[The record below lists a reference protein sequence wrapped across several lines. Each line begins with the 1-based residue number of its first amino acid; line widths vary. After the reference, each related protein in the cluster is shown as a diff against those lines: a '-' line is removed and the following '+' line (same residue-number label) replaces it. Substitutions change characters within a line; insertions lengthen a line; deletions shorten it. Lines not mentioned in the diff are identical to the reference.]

1 MIDLILEQERCRRDP
16 HFFIFD
22 SGYLKTK
29 DEHDSD
35 DPIKGVPDFLYLRVL
50 IDCLTIASK
59 LKKPEDAVY
68 AKEIE
73 IDPKFLDYLYRSGVL
88 FIEKSRDLFVTNI
101 VCCYLHW
108 LAKYVPYRLV
118 LIQSKNED
126 DAANLVFDKDPD
138 AARISFQENCLP
150 KHLRSTDLGKA
161 SFARLHFDSGSRI
174 RGIAQGARIIRSE
187 HPSVVF
193 SDEGGFQDEFDS
205 SFTASLPAVQGGGLF
220 LAVSSA
226 EPGSFQTI
234 VCPDEVTK
242 DTRLGGFGYRLADE
256 TIPVLRIH
264 YSCHP
269 ERKPGTKE
277 GEEWKADAAM
287 RYPGGAASPR
297 WKKEQ
302 EIDYGA
308 MSGTKL
314 FPEWEHWKT
323 SKGIVIPPFD
333 PKGYR
338 IYGSYDHGWRNP
350 ASYLVHGVSP
360 DGEIVTLW
368 EFYANYVPVHQ
379 ISEIIKGNRIVTEDG
394 RCFYGN
400 PFAHREI
407 FKVADPSIWAE
418 DLAQSD
424 KTNKS
429 TAWIFERCGVFFE
442 KGENGGDTTVAEWL
456 MGYFWRD
463 PNRPLYRICGNCDK
477 LIWELGQQRFKQFS
491 EKVALNRDQPEEL
504 VDKDNHAWDGL
515 KMFLKRFPPPQAK
528 APPSVQANTLE
539 WWKRQQR
546 RQDLGLP
553 MSTYRM
559 PVNG

>member
-1 MIDLILEQERCRRDP
+1 MIESIIELERCRRDP
-16 HFFIFD
+16 HFFIFE
-22 SGYLKTK
+22 SKFLKTK
-29 DEHDSD
+29 DEHDFD
-35 DPIKGVPDFLYLRVL
+35 NPIKAVPDYPYLRVL
-50 IDCLTIASK
+50 VDCFLVASK
-59 LKKPEDAVY
+59 LRKPKEAEY
-68 AKEIE
+68 ALAIG
-73 IDPKFLDYLYRSGVL
+73 IGMGFLDYLYRSGVL
-88 FIEKSRDLFVTNI
+88 FVEKSRDLFVTNI

-108 LAKYVPYRLV
+108 LAKYVPYRLI

-150 KHLRSTDLGKA
+150 QHVRTTDLNKA
-161 SFARLHFDSGSRI
+161 SFARLHFNSGSRV

-193 SDEGGFQDEFDS
+193 SDEGGFQDEFDA

-226 EPGSFQTI
+226 EPGSFQSI
-234 VCPDEVTK
+234 VCPEQDNQQT
-242 DTRLGGFGYRLADE
+242 TMAGFSYRLADQ
-256 TIPVLRIH
+256 TIPVLRVH

-269 ERKPGTKE
+269 ERIPGTE
-277 GEEWKADAAM
+277 AGEAWKIDASM
-287 RYPGGAASPR
+287 RYPGGTNSPR

-314 FPEWEHWKT
+314 FPEWDRWKT
-323 SKGIVIPPFD
+323 ERGIVIAPFD

-338 IYGSYDHGWRNP
+338 IYGSYDHGWRSP
-350 ASYLVHGVSP
+350 ATYLVHGVSP
-360 DGEIVTLW
+360 EGEIVTLW

-379 ISEIIKGNRIVTEDG
+379 ISEIIKGNKVITEDG

-418 DLAQSD
+418 DVPQSD

-429 TAWIFERCGVFFE
+429 TAWIFERCGIFFE
-442 KGENGGDTTVAEWL
+442 AGEKGGDTTVAEWL
-456 MGYFWRD
+456 MGHFWRD
-463 PNRPLYRICGNCDK
+463 PHSSLYRICNNCEK
-477 LIWELGQQRFKQFS
+477 LIWELGQQRFKQLS
-491 EKVALNRDQPEEL
+491 EKVALNKDQPEEL
-504 VDKDNHAWDGL
+504 VDKDNHAWDSL
-515 KMFLKRFPPPQAK
+515 KMFLKRFPPPAAK
-528 APPSVQANTLE
+528 PPPSVPANTLE
-539 WWKRQQR
+539 WWKKQQR
-546 RQDLGLP
+546 RQELGLP
-553 MSTYRM
+553 LSTYRV